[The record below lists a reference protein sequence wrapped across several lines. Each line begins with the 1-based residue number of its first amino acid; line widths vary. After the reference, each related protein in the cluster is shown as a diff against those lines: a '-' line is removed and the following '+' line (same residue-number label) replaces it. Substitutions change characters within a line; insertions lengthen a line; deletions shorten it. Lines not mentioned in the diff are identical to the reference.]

1 MAETSGF
8 FQGMWDESLKNPITE
23 EYTGWWDRAY
33 VAKQFMEYFSLFV
46 GNGVFISPTNQ
57 LKVVPGAGRNVI
69 VSTGWAFINGGWYNN
84 DSELLVEIPANNS
97 STNRVDSIRV
107 RYSAADRKISVVL
120 ISGETGVVRGD
131 TIWDL
136 EIAQIITTPGFT
148 TVNNANISDMRTDE
162 NVCGFVKGLLEVV
175 STNDLFNQFQGIFEE
190 WYDTVKNQFTGDLAI
205 RLQLE
210 FDELN
215 QNVIN
220 YKNETNQNIS
230 TYKSDTNQ
238 MISDYKS
245 DTSTEILNYKN
256 DMQKIVDDYK
266 SSADKTVNDS
276 TSLVNDYVDKD
287 FIIEK
292 QVLTFTDN
300 ICKINNEKITANT
313 LVDVY
318 FTAETIETASKAEIY
333 VDSYNGYIQLTA
345 NVTPTGKIEAIIR
358 VRVR

>member
-8 FQGMWDESLKNPITE
+8 FQGMWDDSLMNPTTQ
-23 EYTGWWDRAY
+23 EYTGWWDRTY

-57 LKVVPGAGRNVI
+57 LMVVPGAGRTVI
-69 VSTGWAFINGGWYNN
+69 VSTGWAFINGGWYHNN
-84 DSELLVEIPANNS
+84 SELLIEVPANNS
-97 STNRVDSIRV
+97 STNRIDSIRV
-107 RYSAADRKISVVL
+107 RYSDSNRKINAVL
-120 ISGETGVVRGD
+120 ISGETGVIRGD

-148 TVNNANISDMRTDE
+148 TVTASNIADMRPDE
-162 NVCGFVKGLLEVV
+162 NVCGFVKGLLEVI
-175 STNDLFNQFQGIFEE
+175 STNDLFNQFQAIFEE
-190 WYDTVKNQFTGDLAI
+190 WFDTVKNQVTGDLAI
-205 RLQLE
+205 RLQQE

-215 QNVIN
+215 QNVID

-230 TYKSDTNQ
+230 TYKSDTDQ
-238 MISDYKS
+238 MISNYKS
-245 DTSTEILNYKN
+245 ETSIEVLNYKT

-266 SSADKTVNDS
+266 SSADKTVNYS
-276 TSLVNDYVDKD
+276 KELVNDYVDKD
-287 FIIEK
+287 FVIEK

-300 ICKINNEKITANT
+300 ICKINNEKITTNT

-345 NVTPTGKIEAIIR
+345 NVTPTGTIEAIIR